1 VSSIFIPQQ
10 TLTGSL
16 FRLQK
21 HANRPR
27 SLSTMIKRLTLLLTA
42 ALSFSSAQA
51 EPKKLLVVTVTTGF
65 RHSSIETAEKV
76 LAELGSK
83 SGAFSVDF
91 VHQPEGQ
98 PKNPGK
104 PPVRGDKDTDES
116 FKAKAEAYSIAS
128 AKFNAD
134 NKVWGD
140 KIKAYMAEKMAL
152 DKIKD
157 YDGFVFANT
166 TGDLL
171 FPDRDGFIKLI
182 ENGKAFIAMHS
193 GSDTYHPFRG
203 YIDMLGGE
211 FETHKSQ
218 VEIQPILHS
227 PGHPITKSVPVG
239 WKVFDEIYIIKTFDK
254 AKVHGL
260 LGLNSHPNLAQLT
273 DEEKKKE
280 QELKRYFPVSWCKEF
295 GAGRVFYTSLGH
307 REDVWDPTWKEGTK
321 ERKNSPE
328 IAQTYQEMI
337 LAGIQWALKLT
348 AGTATPGNI
357 P

>member
-1 VSSIFIPQQ
+1 
-10 TLTGSL
+10 
-16 FRLQK
+16 
-21 HANRPR
+21 
-27 SLSTMIKRLTLLLTA
+27 MIKRLTLLLAA
-42 ALSFSSAQA
+42 ALSFSAAHA

-76 LAELGSK
+76 LAELGTK
-83 SGAFSVDF
+83 SGAFTVDF

-116 FKAKAEAYSIAS
+116 FKAKAEAFSIAS
-128 AKFNAD
+128 AKFNED

-280 QELKRYFPVSWCKEF
+280 EELKRYFPVSWCKEY

-307 REDVWDPTWKEGTK
+307 REDVWDPTWKEGTPD
-321 ERKNSPE
+321 RKNSPE
-328 IAQTYQEMI
+328 IAHTYQEMI

-348 AGTATPGNI
+348 EGPATPGNI

>member
-1 VSSIFIPQQ
+1 
-10 TLTGSL
+10 
-16 FRLQK
+16 
-21 HANRPR
+21 
-27 SLSTMIKRLTLLLTA
+27 MIARLTLLLA
-42 ALSFSSAQA
+42 AAASFSTAFA

-76 LAELGSK
+76 LAELGQK
-83 SGAFSVDF
+83 SGAFTVDY

-104 PPVRGDKDTDES
+104 PPVKGPKDTDEQ
-116 FKAKAEAYSIAS
+116 FKAKQEAFSTAL
-128 AKFNAD
+128 ADFNTA
-134 NKVWGD
+134 NAAWNE
-140 KIKAYMAEKMAL
+140 KIKAYMADKMAI
-152 DKIKD
+152 DKIKH

-171 FPDRDGFIKLI
+171 FPDRDGFVELIKS
-182 ENGKAFIAMHS
+182 GKAMVAMHS

-218 VEIQPILHS
+218 VEVQPILHD
-227 PGHPITKSVPVG
+227 PAHAATKPIPAG
-239 WKVFDEIYIIKTFDK
+239 FKVYDEIYIIKTFDK
-254 AKVHGL
+254 SKVHALMGL
-260 LGLNSHPNLAQLT
+260 DAHPNLAQLT

-280 QELKRYFPVSWCKEF
+280 AELKRYFPISWCKEF
-295 GAGRVFYTSLGH
+295 GKGRVFYSSLGH

-321 ERKNSPE
+321 DRKNSPE
-328 IAQTYQEMI
+328 IAHTYQDMI
-337 LAGIQWALKLT
+337 LGGIQWALRLVE
-348 AGTATPGNI
+348 GDSNNGNI

>member
-1 VSSIFIPQQ
+1 
-10 TLTGSL
+10 
-16 FRLQK
+16 
-21 HANRPR
+21 
-27 SLSTMIKRLTLLLTA
+27 MIKRLYLFLV
-42 ALSFSSAQA
+42 ALVMASPAFA

-76 LAELGSK
+76 LAELGQK
-83 SGAFSVDF
+83 SGAFTVDY

-104 PPVRGDKDTDES
+104 PPVKGEKES
-116 FKAKAEAYSIAS
+116 EEAFKAKQEAYSKAL
-128 AKFNAD
+128 ADFNEA
-134 NKVWGD
+134 NKTWGD
-140 KIKAYMAEKMAL
+140 KIKAYMADKMAI
-152 DKIKD
+152 DKIKG

-171 FPDRDGFIKLI
+171 FPDREAFTKLI
-182 ENGKAFIAMHS
+182 EGGKAFIAMHS

-218 VEIQPILHS
+218 VEIQPIVHDPAHL
-227 PGHPITKSVPVG
+227 ITKAVPQG
-239 WKVFDEIYIIKTFDK
+239 WKVFDEIYIIKSFEK

-260 LGLNSHPNLAQLT
+260 LGLNVHPNLEQFRAEAAQRK
-273 DEEKKKE
+273 EKNIEDTKKDAD
-280 QELKRYFPVSWCKEF
+280 LKDVEAQKGRYYPVSWCKEF
-295 GAGRVFYTSLGH
+295 GAGRVYYNSLGH
-307 REDVWDPTWKEGTK
+307 REDVWDPTWKVDTK

-337 LAGIQWALKLT
+337 LAGIKWALKLDE
-348 AGTATPGNI
+348 AVSAPGNI

>member
-1 VSSIFIPQQ
+1 
-10 TLTGSL
+10 
-16 FRLQK
+16 
-21 HANRPR
+21 
-27 SLSTMIKRLTLLLTA
+27 MITRLTLLLAA
-42 ALSFSSAQA
+42 ALSLSSAFA

-83 SGAFSVDF
+83 SGAFTVDF
-91 VHQPEGQ
+91 VHHPEGQ

-104 PPVRGDKDTDES
+104 PPVKGEKETDDS
-116 FKAKAEAYSIAS
+116 FKAKQEAYSTAL
-128 AKFNAD
+128 AKFNED
-134 NKVWGD
+134 NKTWGD
-140 KIKAYMAEKMAL
+140 KIKAYMADKMAI

-166 TGDLL
+166 TGDLQL
-171 FPDRDGFIKLI
+171 PDRDGFIKLI
-182 ENGKAFIAMHS
+182 EGGKAFIAMHS

-227 PGHPITKSVPVG
+227 PGHPITKSVPMG
-239 WKVFDEIYIIKTFDK
+239 WKVFDEIYIIKSFDK

-260 LGLNSHPNLAQLT
+260 LGLNAHPNLAQLN

-280 QELKRYFPVSWCKEF
+280 EELKRYFPVSWCKEY
-295 GAGRVFYTSLGH
+295 GAGRVYYNSLGH

-321 ERKNSPE
+321 DRKNSPE

-337 LAGIQWALKLT
+337 LAGIKWALKLEE
-348 AGTATPGNI
+348 AVSTPGNI

>member
-1 VSSIFIPQQ
+1 
-10 TLTGSL
+10 
-16 FRLQK
+16 
-21 HANRPR
+21 
-27 SLSTMIKRLTLLLTA
+27 MITRLTLLILA
-42 ALSFSSAQA
+42 ALSLTSAFA

-76 LAELGSK
+76 LAELGTK
-83 SGAFSVDF
+83 SGAFTVDY

-104 PPVRGDKDTDES
+104 PPVKGEKESDES
-116 FKAKAEAYSIAS
+116 FKAKQDAYSTAL
-128 AKFNAD
+128 AKFNED

-140 KIKAYMAEKMAL
+140 KIKAYMAEKMAI
-152 DKIKD
+152 DKIKG

-182 ENGKAFIAMHS
+182 EDGKAFVAMHS

-211 FETHKSQ
+211 FETHKAQ
-218 VEIQPILHS
+218 VEVQPVNHS
-227 PGHPITKSVPVG
+227 PSHPITREVPAG
-239 WKVFDEIYIIKTFDK
+239 WKVFDEIYIIKSFDK

-260 LGLNSHPNLAQLT
+260 LGLNAHPNEGT
-273 DEEKKKE
+273 PG
-280 QELKRYFPVSWCKEF
+280 YFPISWCKEF
-295 GAGRVFYTSLGH
+295 GKGRVFYTSLGH
-307 REDVWDPTWKEGTK
+307 REDVWDPTWKEGSK
-321 ERKNSPE
+321 DRKNSPE
-328 IAQTYQEMI
+328 IAHTYQDMI
-337 LAGIQWALKLT
+337 LNGIQWALKLT
-348 AGTATPGNI
+348 EGDATPGNI

>member
-1 VSSIFIPQQ
+1 M
-10 TLTGSL
+10 T
-16 FRLQK
+16 
-21 HANRPR
+21 
-27 SLSTMIKRLTLLLTA
+27 KRLPLLLAA
-42 ALSFSSAQA
+42 ALSFTAAQA

-76 LAELGSK
+76 LAELGAK
-83 SGAFSVDF
+83 SGAFTVDF

-104 PPVRGDKDTDES
+104 PPVKGNKETDES
-116 FKAKAEAYSIAS
+116 FKAKAAAYSIAS
-128 AKFNAD
+128 AKFNED
-134 NKVWGD
+134 NQVWGD

-152 DKIKD
+152 DKIKH

-171 FPDRDGFIKLI
+171 LPDRDGFIQLI
-182 ENGKAFIAMHS
+182 EGGKAFVAMHS
-193 GSDTYHPFRG
+193 GSDTYHPFRS
-203 YIDMLGGE
+203 YLDMLGGE

-227 PGHPITKSVPVG
+227 PAHIITRSVPQG
-239 WKVFDEIYIIKTFDK
+239 WKVFDEIYIIKSFDK

-260 LGLNSHPNLAQLT
+260 LGLDSHPNLPQMSA
-273 DEEKKKE
+273 EEKARVTAE
-280 QELKRYFPVSWCKEF
+280 KRYYPVSWCKEF
-295 GAGRVFYTSLGH
+295 GAGRVYYNSLGH
-307 REDVWDPTWKEGTK
+307 REDVWDPTWKAGTN

-328 IAQTYQEMI
+328 IARTYQEMI
-337 LAGIQWALKLT
+337 LAGIKWALKLED
-348 AGTATPGNI
+348 AVSTPGNI